1 MIFETKQ
8 PGKKIKS
15 VLAELGSDYEIKRVD
30 LWNNIYRNLE
40 NGYELIVGEVDNN
53 DKNLNVSISVYKNK
67 PQVQHIE
74 TINNINSLENLKT
87 TLRELVVKYS

>member
-8 PGKKIKS
+8 PGRKIKS

-30 LWNNIYRNLE
+30 LWNNIYRNLG

-53 DKNLNVSISVYKNK
+53 DKILNVSISVYKNK